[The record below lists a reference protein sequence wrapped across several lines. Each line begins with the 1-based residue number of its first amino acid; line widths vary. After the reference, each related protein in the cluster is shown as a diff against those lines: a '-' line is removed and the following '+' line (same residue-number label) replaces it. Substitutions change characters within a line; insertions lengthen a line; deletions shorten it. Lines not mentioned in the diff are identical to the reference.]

1 MSLQLD
7 TIIITGR
14 TYGEYCA
21 FFNLDTEILKG
32 KKVLDCPGGAS
43 SFTSYAKKDGIDAT
57 ATDLVYDL
65 DRAALKTIGE
75 RSIGIIYKDVSW
87 MAGNSFAFYESTLN
101 HRRFREKALREF
113 LKDYNCHDYIKAELP
128 ELPFGE
134 KQFDLLLS
142 SHLLFVY
149 DDRLDLAFHLE
160 AIHEMLRVAKEV
172 RIFPLVDVNNSRE
185 GKVRNF
191 SPIVYKVLEALENV
205 CKAEIVKVGFEF
217 QRGAGYMLRLADKS

>member
-21 FFNLDTEILKG
+21 FFNLRPEDLKG

-43 SFTSYAKKDGIDAT
+43 SFTSYAKKDGIDAK
-57 ATDLVYDL
+57 
-65 DRAALKTIGE
+65 AADIIYGLEKTELKRIGE
-75 RSIGIIYKDVSW
+75 RSIETIYRDTGW
-87 MAGNSFAFYESTLN
+87 MQGHNYTFYESVVN

-128 ELPFGE
+128 HLPFTD
-134 KQFDLLLS
+134 KAFDLVLS

-149 DDRLDLAFHLE
+149 DDRLDLAFHL
-160 AIHEMLRVAKEV
+160 AALREMLRIGEEV
-172 RIFPLVDVNNSRE
+172 RVFPLVDFNNSRE
-185 GKVRNF
+185 GKEKNF
-191 SPIVYKVLEALENV
+191 SPLLYAVLDALEKE
-205 CKAEIVKVGFEF
+205 CEAEIVKVGFEF
-217 QRGAGYMLRLADKS
+217 QRGAGYMLRLRNKS